1 MNLEARL
8 QRIELILS
16 DVDGVLTDGGLFYDQ
31 QGSELKKFHVRDGLG
46 IKLWQRAGY
55 RFGLVT
61 ARTSNIVRMRANELG
76 LDLVRQG
83 HENKLPIVEEIIGE
97 LGYSAEQLC
106 FIGDDLTDLACL
118 QFAGVGATVSDGAT
132 ELKDEADLVTS
143 QPGGRGAVRELI
155 EVLLKSQHRWQEL
168 MSRYH
173 QPHRS

>member
-1 MNLEARL
+1 MKLEARL

-83 HENKLPIVEEIIGE
+83 HENKLPIVEEILGE
-97 LGYSAEQLC
+97 LGYSAEQL
-106 FIGDDLTDLACL
+106 
-118 QFAGVGATVSDGAT
+118 
-132 ELKDEADLVTS
+132 
-143 QPGGRGAVRELI
+143 
-155 EVLLKSQHRWQEL
+155 
-168 MSRYH
+168 
-173 QPHRS
+173 